1 MIRKNTN
8 RMGRVN
14 EELKKE
20 ISQVIDYELKNS
32 DISGIISVT
41 RVNCTPDLRYA
52 KVYVSFLNSKNV
64 QKSLQGLK
72 KASGFIR
79 SRVANTVNLRITPEI
94 VFELDDSSLV
104 GSRIDNILKEIK
116 EQDDAIKNKNKN
128 ND

>member
-1 MIRKNTN
+1 MGKNNN

-20 ISQVIDYELKNS
+20 ISEVINYEVKNS
-32 DISGIISVT
+32 DITGLISVT
-41 RVNCTPDLRYA
+41 RVKCTPDLRYA

-64 QKSLQGLK
+64 KKSLEGLK

-79 SRVANTVNLRITPEI
+79 SRVANTVNLRTTPEI
-94 VFELDDSSLV
+94 VFELDDSSIV

-116 EQDDAIKNKNKN
+116 EQDEAIKNKNKN
-128 ND
+128 

>member
-1 MIRKNTN
+1 MVKKNSN
-8 RMGRVN
+8 RMGRVDG
-14 EELKKE
+14 E
-20 ISQVIDYELKNS
+20 IKREVSQVINFELKNAKVT
-32 DISGIISVT
+32 GIVSVT
-41 RVNCTPDLRYA
+41 KVRVTPDLRYA